1 MPNVA
6 VKYNACN
13 IQLLI
18 SELTLTSPVTVALE
32 NGDMFKTLKLLVDL
46 GPWDAPVLLAH
57 AERYKALEL
66 FAYSLILRY
75 LHRKKSY
82 SFQEPSSNMCSI

>member
-66 FAYSLILRY
+66 FECL
-75 LHRKKSY
+75 
-82 SFQEPSSNMCSI
+82 